1 MPALPSLATQVRGL
15 DLPERLVRAVE
26 ELQQFLRVRGGL
38 LPGDKLDE
46 YISRRDL
53 IAWGFA
59 TAPAGVPVPVTGG
72 GTVDP
77 GGGGGEPTPDYTPP
91 PTPANLVA
99 TAGYTAIFLYW
110 DQITDPRIG
119 FFEVWRAS
127 VDNIGSAVKI
137 GQTTSFSYI
146 DKPPDSSAYY
156 YWVRAVNAWDND
168 VTSPFNAV
176 AGTEA
181 QTAPDVAYLL
191 DILTGELGDQP
202 FFEITVPT
210 VIGGV
215 TFDPGVY
222 MKAIFAKK
230 AIAETFV
237 AGLAVIDDASIVN
250 VRAGKILADKLG
262 VGQYIEAQNYVA
274 GASGWRIN
282 ANGTAEFSGVVVRGT
297 VYASAGLIGG
307 LVIGSTYVQS
317 AGYVAGTSGFRL
329 NSDGSVEI
337 RNLVARGD
345 ILASSVAAGISVTAP
360 QIIGGTVQAAAMF
373 GGSYSASYAWPASNT
388 GGFHL
393 SPSGILLGNWNGSSG
408 NYAYIDA
415 QGNAGFSNVT
425 ARGNIEASTLKVNA
439 ANIVSTLHLQ
449 GEAVTIPR
457 SLRQYLG
464 TGSTASISVDSAEG
478 TRPILI
484 WGMLE
489 GAGLVASP
497 CQFTVEVYYSG
508 AWRTTGISGVGTA
521 IPPPSE
527 AGSWSYTPALA
538 IGTWRPSDYGLGD
551 GSYSFRITVS
561 NSSGTATL
569 ICQQGKR

>member
-127 VDNIGSAVKI
+127 VDDIGSAVKI

-146 DKPPDSSAYY
+146 DKPPDSAAYY

-181 QTAPDVAYLL
+181 QTAPDVSYLL

-230 AIAETFV
+230 AVAETFV

-345 ILASSVAAGISVTAP
+345 IQASSVAAGISVTAP

-373 GGSYSASYAWPASNT
+373 GGSYSAAYAWPASNS

-393 SPSGILLGNWNGSSG
+393 SASGLLIGNWNGSTG

-415 QGNAGFSNVT
+415 QGNAGFSNLT

-457 SLRQYLG
+457 GQAALTDVYGVGANITVDNAIAGKRIILMAWAAGGSIYGGGCKLQRWNGSAWETLAEELPRLNYVSEASLGWYDGG
-464 TGSTASISVDSAEG
+464 TVVHVYTPSADGNQQFRVMGGGSG
-478 TRPILI
+478 
-484 WGMLE
+484 G
-489 GAGLVASP
+489 G
-497 CQFTVEVYYSG
+497 YS
-508 AWRTTGISGVGTA
+508 SGVMTSIAA
-521 IPPPSE
+521 I
-527 AGSWSYTPALA
+527 
-538 IGTWRPSDYGLGD
+538 
-551 GSYSFRITVS
+551 
-561 NSSGTATL
+561 
-569 ICQQGKR
+569 QGKR